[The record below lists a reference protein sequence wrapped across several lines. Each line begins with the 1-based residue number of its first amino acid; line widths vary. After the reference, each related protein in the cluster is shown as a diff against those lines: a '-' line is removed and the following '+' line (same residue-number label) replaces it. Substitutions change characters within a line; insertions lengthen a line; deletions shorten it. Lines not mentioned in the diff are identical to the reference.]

1 MKMTN
6 LKSEMSRATFT
17 IGATLVAAVFMT
29 LLSGNADAAKP
40 ESMRTSKSVRSAKP
54 KPEGL
59 RRKRNLVF
67 DGRTSETL
75 SPSKYDSM
83 SQLADGSQNG
93 LKRLYSLPRDFSN
106 RVADQ
111 RIEMGYRQ

>member
-6 LKSEMSRATFT
+6 LKSEISRATFT
-17 IGATLVAAVFMT
+17 VGATVVAAVLMT
-29 LLSGNADAAKP
+29 LLSGNAVAAKAKVTKR
-40 ESMRTSKSVRSAKP
+40 SHSSRASVT

-59 RRKRNLVF
+59 RSKRNLVF

-111 RIEMGYRQ
+111 SIEMGYRQ